1 MNAVD
6 TYQKRLRD
14 EIAAV
19 EKEIQSHN
27 QQVAALNQRLE
38 GLTRAVELFE
48 SEQSAIVELLRT
60 STPLGEGLFGD
71 APIASAAT
79 RAHNAGAHRNATPLQ
94 SQSGRVKQKVRG
106 KTNTITAHP
115 AARKAVRNRGL
126 KRIDMIAAVLKRHR
140 GLSVRE
146 LIPALDKE
154 FGWKSTASSVT
165 AHLYTNQNRFVHTK
179 PDRAAKRPVT
189 WSLK

>member
-27 QQVAALNQRLE
+27 QQAAVLNQRLE
-38 GLTRAVELFE
+38 GLKRAVELFE

-79 RAHNAGAHRNATPLQ
+79 AQNAAHRNATPLQ
-94 SQSGRVKQKVRG
+94 SQSGRVAQKVRG
-106 KTNTITAHP
+106 KTNTI
-115 AARKAVRNRGL
+115 
-126 KRIDMIAAVLKRHR
+126 
-140 GLSVRE
+140 
-146 LIPALDKE
+146 
-154 FGWKSTASSVT
+154 
-165 AHLYTNQNRFVHTK
+165 
-179 PDRAAKRPVT
+179 
-189 WSLK
+189 

>member
-6 TYQKRLRD
+6 THQKRLHD

-38 GLTRAVELFE
+38 GLKRAVELFK

-79 RAHNAGAHRNATPLQ
+79 AQNAGAHRNATPLQ
-94 SQSGRVKQKVRG
+94 SQSGRVTQKVRCR
-106 KTNTITAHP
+106 TNT
-115 AARKAVRNRGL
+115 
-126 KRIDMIAAVLKRHR
+126 
-140 GLSVRE
+140 
-146 LIPALDKE
+146 
-154 FGWKSTASSVT
+154 
-165 AHLYTNQNRFVHTK
+165 
-179 PDRAAKRPVT
+179 
-189 WSLK
+189 